1 MHMAVFAMVAGT
13 LHLIKAENDMPSE
26 IEIGQTWSIW
36 VPGRRQWLLATV
48 VRRDHGEAVLK
59 FDPRY
64 GAGQGYAEQRAAETP
79 LRHAPNPLPFC
90 QPH

>member
-1 MHMAVFAMVAGT
+1 MTSQRVAGT

-48 VRRDHGEAVLK
+48 VRRDNGEAVLK

-64 GAGQGYAEQRAAETP
+64 GAGPGYDEQRADETTM
-79 LRHAPNPLPFC
+79 LTAPNLFRFVEAK
-90 QPH
+90 